1 MRHLRDYSNVV
12 SIFLSY
18 FFEKAVDSF
27 LLVCI
32 IKIEH
37 MNDCSYDT
45 TKKET
50 NYWGITRKEVNYE
63 EEL

>member
-1 MRHLRDYSNVV
+1 MWSL
-12 SIFLSY
+12 FLSY

-27 LLVCI
+27 RLVCI